1 MIGNITA
8 QKVGENA
15 IMELALN
22 IGEEKVKDWS
32 KKGLRFAVNEPGRKI
47 FEKEVKEIRVKATS
61 KFSDLMELL
70 FLQ

>member
-1 MIGNITA
+1 MIGNITV

-32 KKGLRFAVNEPGRKI
+32 KKGFRFAVNKLGKKI
-47 FEKEVKEIRVKATS
+47 FEKEVKENRS
-61 KFSDLMELL
+61 KGYIKI
-70 FLQ
+70 